1 MSTTTL
7 IALLLGA
14 GVVALLVR
22 RLTARPNPQ
31 KDPGGTDTPLDP
43 RLPEPTDEPPRE

>member
-1 MSTTTL
+1 MSITTL

-22 RLTARPNPQ
+22 GFTGRTNPR
-31 KDPGGTDTPLDP
+31 KDQGGTDTPLDP
-43 RLPEPTDEPPRE
+43 RLPDSTDEPPQQ